1 VTPAPDSLRVEIQAV
16 VVVDVVSILVVV
28 AGVVP
33 LPRAALITAKTL
45 VAAATTAVAHAPPTP
60 VSHGKTQVMAQVM
73 VGRHV
78 ANVAH
83 QAHALRA
90 TISTNVSHVMK
101 CSARTH
107 AAHVSIW
114 ETSATILMNASQA
127 AMCQQASHHPVCL
140 RAAVAVAAGA
150 AIAAAVAATS
160 VAAARAP
167 VLVGEILVA
176 DFGADQ
182 LAA

>member
-1 VTPAPDSLRVEIQAV
+1 MLVAV
-16 VVVDVVSILVVV
+16 
-28 AGVVP
+28 
-33 LPRAALITAKTL
+33 K
-45 VAAATTAVAHAPPTP
+45 AAATTAVAHAPPTP
-60 VSHGKTQVMAQVM
+60 ASQGKTLVTAQVT

-78 ANVAH
+78 ANA
-83 QAHALRA
+83 ARKPHALRA
-90 TISTNVSHVMK
+90 TTSHASRVMK

-114 ETSATILMNASQA
+114 GTSATILMNASQA

-140 RAAVAVAAGA
+140 RAAVAVAAEA
-150 AIAAAVAATS
+150 AIAAVVVAATS

-167 VLVGEILVA
+167 VVAVVVVVVVVVGESLVA